1 MSVTML
7 HTYKLSPDKSTSTV
21 MQRKDHKKIVTNSS
35 DWVPGYHHFQL
46 NLVTPNGPELCR
58 VELLDL

>member
-1 MSVTML
+1 
-7 HTYKLSPDKSTSTV
+7 
-21 MQRKDHKKIVTNSS
+21 MQRKDNKKIVTNSS